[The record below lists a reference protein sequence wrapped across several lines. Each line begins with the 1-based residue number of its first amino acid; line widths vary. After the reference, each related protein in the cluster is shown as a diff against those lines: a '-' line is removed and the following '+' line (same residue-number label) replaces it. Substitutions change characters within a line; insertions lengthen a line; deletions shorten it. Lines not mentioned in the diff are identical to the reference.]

1 MMAFSA
7 DFQQIRKSVKF
18 NQNLVDLPN
27 CGALH
32 HGSLFCFIEMY
43 IQVILDVLAWS
54 LSNFYLKTQEQ
65 VLHIT
70 LWRYWQVWDYVL
82 VPLTQ
87 KKKSIIDLHKLWMS
101 LMVFVRIKAEHEC
114 THGWPRSVPMGM
126 SNSKCHTWICVG
138 FSHWMTQSCGAKTH
152 GFSSACGSTDTWKYL
167 QVLRVL
173 NWNKID

>member
-1 MMAFSA
+1 MVNININNFLNGRVPLPCEAMAHSPKSTSA
-7 DFQQIRKSVKF
+7 T
-18 NQNLVDLPN
+18 
-27 CGALH
+27 
-32 HGSLFCFIEMY
+32 MT
-43 IQVILDVLAWS
+43 LA
-54 LSNFYLKTQEQ
+54 KQEQ

-101 LMVFVRIKAEHEC
+101 LMVFVRIKGWARVHSWMTQIC
-114 THGWPRSVPMGM
+114 THGYFKFKMPYLDLCGFQPLDDSELWGK
-126 SNSKCHTWICVG
+126 NSWVLKCLW
-138 FSHWMTQSCGAKTH
+138 
-152 GFSSACGSTDTWKYL
+152 STDTWKYL